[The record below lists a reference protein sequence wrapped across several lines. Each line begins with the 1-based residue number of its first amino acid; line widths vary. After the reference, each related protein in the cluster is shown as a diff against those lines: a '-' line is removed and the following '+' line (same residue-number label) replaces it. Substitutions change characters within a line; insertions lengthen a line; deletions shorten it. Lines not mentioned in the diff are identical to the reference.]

1 MKKILSFILCINF
14 LNMMLCPAVLA
25 DDVQAWKGEQFDT
38 YLAPALRGNMA
49 TQNSADSVQ
58 ASTNSAQSTADTTV
72 QNSTNTEQNTAN
84 TAVSNTADSSNQTAA
99 TVSNQAQ
106 TAVSNQN
113 QNINVVQQPD
123 TQKTE
128 HLAIRKNN
136 SKKINVESV
145 YITSHNVEIPANDI
159 LQVAF
164 VNDFNGRK
172 ARVGDSVEFRFPN
185 DIVTQEGTVIIPS
198 TTRIIAEITKLKKPK
213 PLHLSG
219 KVYLEFKYLQF
230 IDGTTRPI
238 EARIYG
244 KKDFLSRKTLNKS
257 AAVGET
263 AVTTGAGAV
272 TGAVICAETA
282 TNAAVVIFGTA
293 ISAGVGAIAGVA
305 VGILLPGASFKAK
318 AGQRVN
324 IELTQELDI

>member
-14 LNMMLCPAVLA
+14 LNLMFCPAVFA
-25 DDVQAWKGEQFDT
+25 DDVQALKGQQFDT
-38 YLAPALRGNMA
+38 YLAPALQSKANTVTQDSA
-49 TQNSADSVQ
+49 DVTQNSTDAAQNTTTAAVQ
-58 ASTNSAQSTADTTV
+58 DTT
-72 QNSTNTEQNTAN
+72 NTVT
-84 TAVSNTADSSNQTAA
+84 
-99 TVSNQAQ
+99 
-106 TAVSNQN
+106 QN
-113 QNINVVQQPD
+113 QSDISTQNQEQAAVQQPD

-128 HLAIRKNN
+128 HLTVRKNN

-159 LQVAF
+159 LQIAF

-185 DIVTQEGTVIIPS
+185 DIVTQEGTMIIPS

-263 AVTTGAGAV
+263 AITTGAGAV